1 MINLFLYRL
10 GQNFK
15 TQPLMTTAVIFGLLI
30 AGYIIGYLVD
40 AIIWIGPVILWVS
53 IPATIWA
60 ASYLPQLGWFFGRS
74 GAPKSSTSTKP
85 AESDSG
91 TALNSD
97 GTLPQVE
104 VHHSDDNW
112 AAIARV
118 PRKTPVGTW
127 VEAVDPEQSIVRVQS
142 VVHFWCWFAPT
153 SLSVLAFLLVPVGGF
168 IGVELYKNS
177 RPNYQFRSDE
187 AFYAGINGAVII
199 FCICIGLAIWS
210 YFSNRPK
217 VKIEITPDYIR
228 YGDKVFDRQHAGGM
242 RIGYKSSGADL
253 ATSITDDRFGVTRL
267 RLAYG
272 RWGEDL
278 KYMVNTY
285 HADEIVIWLNEII
298 DQVGAVEP
306 TGDDA
311 GVGRKTELL

>member
-15 TQPLMTTAVIFGLLI
+15 TQPVMTTAVIIGLII
-30 AGYIIGYLVD
+30 AGFIVGNLID
-40 AIIWIGPVILWVS
+40 AIFWIGPAILWIS

-60 ASYLPQLGWFFGRS
+60 ASYVPQLKWFFGRG
-74 GAPKSSTSTKP
+74 GAPKPSSNATST
-85 AESDSG
+85 ESDSE
-91 TALNSD
+91 TTLNSD
-97 GTLPQVE
+97 GTLPHVDP
-104 VHHSDDNW
+104 HNSDDNW

-127 VEAVDPEQSIVRVQS
+127 VESVTPEHAIVRVQS
-142 VVHFWCWFAPT
+142 VIHFWCWFAPT

-177 RPNYQFRSDE
+177 RPNYQFRSVE
-187 AFYAGINGAVII
+187 AFYAGINGAALI
-199 FCICIGLAIWS
+199 FCVFIGLAIWT

-228 YGDKVFDRQHAGGM
+228 YGDKVFDRLHAGGM
-242 RIGYKSSGADL
+242 RIGYKSDDADL

-267 RLAYG
+267 RLVYG

-285 HADEIVIWLNEII
+285 HAEEIVIWLNEVI

-311 GVGRKTELL
+311 GAGRKTELL